1 MAYSNHGPAGATH
14 LDNFRMPLSPDLA
27 PNLMAKAAALHRM
40 PPAGQAGISAAL
52 LLPPLVFFVI
62 DLLPWTAGAIWSPSL
77 GSVLWESAITGA
89 LGAYVVAVVAI
100 FARDPQRRIR
110 AIAVAG
116 AATALQLISV
126 PWTAW
131 SYNIFGGGLAR
142 LGYQALIVIS
152 AVLVVAAWGLARRH
166 NQIWF
171 VGLLVPLVLGIVLLG
186 RSWWQSLDS
195 GIAGITLWL
204 QWVTTVGLGCAACW
218 GVDALAAV
226 SATNAAAPAAQPAT
240 VPTVAPTS
248 SPAAQPPTESNSY
261 AVPPS
266 NAAYATAGPYPPV
279 QKTNSMAIAALV
291 SSLVLSPLG
300 IVFGHISL
308 SQIKRTNEDGRGLAI
323 AGLVI
328 GYVGTAIAATYLII
342 VLVAISSFKSAIDR
356 FDSGSSYL
364 TTTTTAAPTPTGTPS
379 AIARVI
385 FDSEV
390 GDCLRRVSGTSN
402 GDGTSSLDTL
412 TKVSCSSSAATD
424 RVTKRTDDINDC
436 GKRWVR
442 TYDYKPPIVL
452 CLTKE

>member
-1 MAYSNHGPAGATH
+1 
-14 LDNFRMPLSPDLA
+14 MPLSPDLA
-27 PNLMAKAAALHRM
+27 PNLMAKTGAVHRM
-40 PPAGQAGISAAL
+40 APAAQAGISAAL

-62 DLLPWTAGAIWSPSL
+62 DLLPWTVGAIWTPSL
-77 GSVLWESAITGA
+77 GSVLWELAITGA
-89 LGAYVVAVVAI
+89 LGAYVVVVVAI
-100 FARDPQRRIR
+100 FARDPQRRTR
-110 AIAVAG
+110 AIGLAG

-152 AVLVVAAWGLARRH
+152 AVLVVAAWGIARRQH
-166 NQIWF
+166 VIWL
-171 VGLLVPLVLGIVLLG
+171 VGLQVPLILGILLLG

-195 GIAGITLWL
+195 AAAGFTLWL
-204 QWVTTVGLGCAACW
+204 QWIATVGLGCAACW
-218 GVDALAAV
+218 GVDALASV
-226 SATNAAAPAAQPAT
+226 SAANAAAPATQPT
-240 VPTVAPTS
+240 GIPTVAATS
-248 SPAAQPPTESNSY
+248 SPAAAPAMDPNTVAGAS
-261 AVPPS
+261 S
-266 NAAYATAGPYPPV
+266 NAQYTAAGPYPPV

-328 GYVGTAIAATYLII
+328 GYLGTAIAATYLIV

-356 FDSGSSYL
+356 FDAGSSYL